1 MGEGKELCLNAEI
14 IQRQYYIELYMQLL
28 NGLSAQSDQS
38 EAEECVGAVKR
49 SCGTI
54 SMLVHR

>member
-1 MGEGKELCLNAEI
+1 MLRLYSDN
-14 IQRQYYIELYMQLL
+14 YIELYMQLL